1 MRHLE
6 SSALC
11 AVQPV
16 SKPGYLFL
24 GVCKDSC
31 VQIGN
36 VLNQCF
42 INWGATTADS
52 RRVHRA
58 ALLMQVSRGQLIMAE
73 YA

>member
-24 GVCKDSC
+24 GVCKDSWI
-31 VQIGN
+31 QIGN
-36 VLNQCF
+36 VLKTNDLYIGVRQPIHVAF
-42 INWGATTADS
+42 
-52 RRVHRA
+52 
-58 ALLMQVSRGQLIMAE
+58 LM
-73 YA
+73 